1 VYFFI
6 EIFIKGRSRGT
17 LSFTMAHQ
25 TFYRKY
31 RSATFSEMVG
41 QEHIIRILQNAVRQ
55 DQLAHAYIFSG
66 PRGTG
71 KTSAA
76 RILAKALNC
85 VNGTDI
91 DPCGTCVMC
100 QKIAQGQSV
109 DVIEIDAASHNGVDH
124 IRALTEQVY
133 FAPVECQYKIYII
146 DEVHML
152 STGAF
157 NALLKTLE
165 EPPSKV
171 LFILATT
178 ELHKIPATVLSRC
191 QHLNFRRLG
200 VPDISKQLAFIAKE
214 EGFSISADAQTII
227 ARQADGCMRDA
238 VSLLEQVLAFE
249 GQAITAAGVGT
260 ALGGVEKSAVYDVA
274 GKLFAGNPAQLMTT
288 LQTVLD
294 SGMSASQLVTDLID
308 VLRNALLVVLGVETA
323 EVLDPV
329 HSAALKAIHAPLVK
343 LQAALQCVCE
353 VQSELRF
360 FPNPGLLLQVKC
372 LGLLTEKAEP
382 VVAVSAPAPSGVMPI
397 SRPVVPPVAPSG
409 ADVIP
414 TSSMTQMSSNKAPI
428 MKETPVP
435 VAGGAG
441 LNASWAMV
449 VQAVKDSKHALFAIL
464 NQSEAVRVTDTE
476 LVIRLKQD
484 FRFFREKLAES
495 SSQAILKP
503 FVEKAFGKPLKVQT
517 GPTGPASPVVAA
529 QPKMQPLSTP
539 QAPAPLA
546 SSDAPKVFGPVVDD
560 RSKKINHIVAMFD
573 GAVVDD
579 VGG

>member
-1 VYFFI
+1 
-6 EIFIKGRSRGT
+6 
-17 LSFTMAHQ
+17 MAHQ

-31 RSATFSEMVG
+31 RSATFADMVG
-41 QEHIIRILQNAVRQ
+41 QEHVIRILQNAVRQ
-55 DQLAHAYIFSG
+55 SQLAHAYVFSG

-85 VNGTDI
+85 TQVQDAN
-91 DPCGTCVMC
+91 PCGTCIMC
-100 QKIAQGQSV
+100 QKIALGQSV

-124 IRALTEQVY
+124 IRALTEQVH
-133 FAPVECQYKIYII
+133 FAPVECQHKIYII

-165 EPPSKV
+165 EPPAKV

-200 VPDISKQLAFIAKE
+200 VPDIAKQLAFIAKT
-214 EGFSISADAQTII
+214 EGFSVSSDAQTLI

-249 GQAITAAGVGT
+249 GESITAEGVGK
-260 ALGGVEKSAVYDVA
+260 ALGGVEKSSVYGLA
-274 GKLFAGNPAQLMTT
+274 LALFSGNPAQMMVL
-288 LQTVLD
+288 LQRILD

-308 VLRNALLVVLGVETA
+308 VLRNAMLVVLGVATPVA
-323 EVLDPV
+323 LDPV
-329 HSAALKAIHAPLVK
+329 HADALKAISAPLEK
-343 LQAALQCVCE
+343 IQTALQSVCE

-372 LGLLTEKAEP
+372 LGVMVGAP
-382 VVAVSAPAPSGVMPI
+382 RSDIAVSGPVATPTPVATMPAPQAAVAAAPL
-397 SRPVVPPVAPSG
+397 SRPVVEAPPVAAVVEKP
-409 ADVIP
+409 V
-414 TSSMTQMSSNKAPI
+414 AP
-428 MKETPVP
+428 TPVMASSGTP
-435 VAGGAG
+435 GA
-441 LNASWAMV
+441 NASWATV
-449 VQAVKDSKHALFAIL
+449 VQAVKDSRHALFAIV
-464 NQSEAVRVTDTE
+464 NQSEVVRVTEQD

-495 SSQAILKP
+495 ASQALLAP
-503 FVEKAFGKPLKVQT
+503 LVEKAFGKPLKVQT
-517 GPTGPASPVVAA
+517 GVSAPTVAPPTAPTPKPSIA
-529 QPKMQPLSTP
+529 QS
-539 QAPAPLA
+539 PAPITTA
-546 SSDAPKVFGPVVDD
+546 VASDAPKVFAPVSDD

-573 GAVVDD
+573 GAVVEDAE
-579 VGG
+579 G

>member
-1 VYFFI
+1 
-6 EIFIKGRSRGT
+6 
-17 LSFTMAHQ
+17 MAHQ

-31 RSATFSEMVG
+31 RSATFSEMIG

-85 VNGTDI
+85 TQGSGT
-91 DPCGTCVMC
+91 DPCGVCTMC

-165 EPPSKV
+165 EPPEKV

-200 VPDISKQLAFIAKE
+200 VPDIAKQLSFIAKQ
-214 EGFSISADAQTII
+214 EGFAISADAQTVI

-238 VSLLEQVLAFE
+238 VSLLEQVSAFE
-249 GQAITAAGVGT
+249 GGDITAEGVGN
-260 ALGGVEKSAVYDVA
+260 ALGGVEKSSVYKVA
-274 GKLFAGNPAQLMTT
+274 ATLFSDNPAVMMTT
-288 LQTVLD
+288 LQTILD
-294 SGMSASQLVTDLID
+294 SGMSASQLVTDLIEI
-308 VLRNALLVVLGVETA
+308 LRNAMLVSLGVGTPA
-323 EVLDPV
+323 SLDPV
-329 HSAALKAIHAPLVK
+329 HATALKAIQAPLAK
-343 LQAALQCVCE
+343 LQEALQCVCE

-372 LGLLTEKAEP
+372 LGLM
-382 VVAVSAPAPSGVMPI
+382 VAKPAVQVSAPPERVVASPPPAPQAPP
-397 SRPVVPPVAPSG
+397 SRYVQTSEPVAQPARPVAP
-409 ADVIP
+409 VP
-414 TSSMTQMSSNKAPI
+414 TPKAPAASPSA
-428 MKETPVP
+428 PVMP
-435 VAGGAG
+435 VGSGVG
-441 LNASWAMV
+441 ASWASV
-449 VQAVKDSKHALFAIL
+449 IQGVKDSKHALFAIV
-464 NQSEAVRVTDTE
+464 NQSEVVKVTDTE
-476 LVIRLKQD
+476 LIIRLKQD

-495 SSQAILKP
+495 ASQTILAP

-517 GPTGPASPVVAA
+517 GETSAVPKPTPSAPVAA
-529 QPKMQPLSTP
+529 VAPKAVPA
-539 QAPAPLA
+539 QAPPT
-546 SSDAPKVFGPVVDD
+546 SDGPKVFGPVADD

-579 VGG
+579 GGA

>member
-1 VYFFI
+1 
-6 EIFIKGRSRGT
+6 
-17 LSFTMAHQ
+17 
-25 TFYRKY
+25 
-31 RSATFSEMVG
+31 MVG

-55 DQLAHAYIFSG
+55 NQLAHAYVFSG

-85 VNGTDI
+85 TEGQEN
-91 DPCGTCVMC
+91 PCGTCAIC
-100 QKIAQGQSV
+100 QKIAAGQSV

-165 EPPSKV
+165 EPPAKV

-178 ELHKIPATVLSRC
+178 ELNKIPATVLSRC

-200 VPDISKQLAFIAKE
+200 VPDIAKQLAFIAKT
-214 EGFSISADAQTII
+214 EGFSLSSDAEILI

-249 GQAITAAGVGT
+249 GDVITAEGVVK
-260 ALGGVEKSAVYDVA
+260 ALGGVEKSAVYQLA
-274 GKLFAGNPAQLMTT
+274 ATLFAGDPAKMMLR

-308 VLRNALLVVLGVETA
+308 VLRNAMLVVLGVATPA
-323 EVLDPV
+323 ALDPV
-329 HSAALKAIHAPLVK
+329 HAADLKSISAS
-343 LQAALQCVCE
+343 LQQIQTALQGICD
-353 VQSELRF
+353 VQADLRF

-372 LGLLTEKAEP
+372 LGLMVPPSVAVVSDVVSTVARP
-382 VVAVSAPAPSGVMPI
+382 VTTSVSAPVFAPTASPTPPKISPAVPEKERSFAPI
-397 SRPVVPPVAPSG
+397 APAVPETKPNPEPVAAPVSSG
-409 ADVIP
+409 A
-414 TSSMTQMSSNKAPI
+414 
-428 MKETPVP
+428 
-435 VAGGAG
+435 G
-441 LNASWAMV
+441 ASWAMV
-449 VQAVKDSKHALFAIL
+449 VQAVKDSRHALFAIV
-464 NQSEAVRVTDTE
+464 NQSEVVRVTE
-476 LVIRLKQD
+476 QEVFIRLKQD
-484 FRFFREKLAES
+484 FRFFREKLAEAA
-495 SSQAILKP
+495 SQAVLAP
-503 FVEKAFGKPLKVQT
+503 LVEKAFGKPLKVQT
-517 GPTGPASPVVAA
+517 GTPATVQPAVAPTPKPAAVVSAPVVP
-529 QPKMQPLSTP
+529 PKPTEGP
-539 QAPAPLA
+539 KIFAPVA
-546 SSDAPKVFGPVVDD
+546 DD

-573 GAVVDD
+573 GALVED
-579 VGG
+579 GE